1 MISDTSSLAE
11 ETAEQNLAVPQ
22 EKVTLLWGMP
32 PGFTMSV
39 QSSHLKGGMSLKKEG
54 LTCNFVSCEDD

>member
-11 ETAEQNLAVPQ
+11 ETAERNLAVPQ

-39 QSSHLKGGMSLKKEG
+39 EFSSEGWDIFKKGKPHL
-54 LTCNFVSCEDD
+54 

>member
-11 ETAEQNLAVPQ
+11 ETAEGSLAVPQ
-22 EKVTLLWGMP
+22 EKVTLLWGMS

-39 QSSHLKGGMSLKKEG
+39 EFLSEGWDKLKRGRPHL
-54 LTCNFVSCEDD
+54 

>member
-1 MISDTSSLAE
+1 MAE
-11 ETAEQNLAVPQ
+11 ETAERNLAVPQ

-39 QSSHLKGGMSLKKEG
+39 EFSSEGWDIFKKGGLHLEFCF
-54 LTCNFVSCEDD
+54 L